1 MVTKQEEFKLQFQEQ
16 VDFLQQKI
24 RLPTLTYRDLNS
36 RQHDRA
42 FVVAG
47 AMKADLL
54 NDLHHAVNKAVADGQ
69 SFKQFQ
75 DGFDDILGK
84 HGWLNDADKE
94 YKAWRATVI
103 YQTNMRTSHAAGRYK
118 QMTDPEVLKRRPYW
132 RYIHNTVENPRVQH
146 QRWDGL
152 VLPADAQFW
161 QINFPPNGYGCKC
174 NVAAINE
181 RQLKALGKSKADD
194 EPSYDDK
201 RKDFLS
207 APGASWHPDLN
218 KYPEPIAKDY
228 VAENMRDGVF
238 ERWINR
244 MESQKDGMKQ
254 LGKFDQLSNV
264 AKNKLIRQQNTGE
277 KYPVAVMDA
286 LQKNL
291 LGVSTNTVFL
301 SEYDALKQT
310 ISREGNRG
318 FTALSYQQV
327 QKVIDGAVLIVRQM
341 LTPSGESSQRTIW
354 VEGFTDGKK
363 SRYSAVLHQTADGK
377 EVYLKSYRLDGT
389 KDNAVRKRGEV
400 LLDNE
405 GNT

>member
-24 RLPTLTYRDLNS
+24 RLLTLTYRDLNS

-228 VAENMRDGVF
+228 VAENMREGVF
-238 ERWINR
+238 ERWLGRIDGQVAELIATAAYKRATSAEQVR
-244 MESQKDGMKQ
+244 MRRQ
-254 LGKFDQLSNV
+254 LNQ
-264 AKNKLIRQQNTGE
+264 GE
-277 KYPVAVMDA
+277 KYPVAVLSAEQRKLLSVETQVLMFSEDDA
-286 LQKNL
+286 IKQA
-291 LGVSTNTVFL
+291 VSRMGNTGFDVKSYFYVQQL
-301 SEYDALKQT
+301 
-310 ISREGNRG
+310 ISN
-318 FTALSYQQV
+318 
-327 QKVIDGAVLIVRQM
+327 AVLIVRQDK
-341 LTPSGESSQRTIW
+341 SAQRTLW
-354 VEGFTDGKK
+354 VEGFNAEGK
-363 SRYSAVLHQTADGK
+363 RYIAVLHQSQDSR
-377 EVYLKSYRLDGT
+377 ELYLKSYRLDSET
-389 KDNAVRKRGEV
+389 SLNKEKAKGEI
-400 LLDNE
+400 LFE
-405 GNT
+405 KE